1 MSPFPNYSLSFLFR
15 KCSTSYFSRNAFPN
29 YSKSLFYKRML
40 YELLKNDQGGP
51 GSARQ
56 PLSATPAQARRRH
69 PSFAAKRC
77 CVSPAW
83 VLGSPG
89 LPWLLWLASAAPG
102 MPQGGHGAPGSR
114 PVQPQP
120 GPGSATQ
127 ASSETGVRQF
137 GVALGA
143 SSACLAASGRA

>member
-1 MSPFPNYSLSFLFR
+1 
-15 KCSTSYFSRNAFPN
+15 
-29 YSKSLFYKRML
+29 ML
-40 YELLKNDQGGP
+40 YELLENDQGGP

-83 VLGSPG
+83 VLGFPG

-102 MPQGGHGAPGSR
+102 MPQGGDERQAAAQCNPSPAQAQPRKLRAKREDVSLVRLWVPPVLAWLLLAAPEMPQARPKPRGEAPG
-114 PVQPQP
+114 
-120 GPGSATQ
+120 AT
-127 ASSETGVRQF
+127 
-137 GVALGA
+137 
-143 SSACLAASGRA
+143 RAEPPK